1 MVIKSLDLAGLML
14 YDGKIKQYIATLAGN
29 TASSAISTHNSDIN
43 AHSTLLA
50 GYVKTSR
57 QVAGKALTSDI
68 TSAELTAALN
78 EATTSLKGLM
88 SAIDKT
94 RLDNLWAVFDNG
106 ENENFVDTL
115 TEILE
120 IFQNYPEG
128 ADIMAKL
135 NQKVD
140 KVEGKGLSTNDYDNT
155 EKAKVAANTDAR
167 HTHSNKSILDAT
179 SASFTTALK
188 TKLDGIEA
196 GAEKNKVNSV
206 NNKTGYVTL
215 TLDDVGDGTT
225 RKLADFEII
234 SEAEI
239 DALFN

>member
-1 MVIKSLDLAGLML
+1 MAIKSLDLAGLMV
-14 YDGKIKQYIATLAGN
+14 YDGKIKQYIATLAGT

-88 SAIDKT
+88 SAMDKT
-94 RLDNLWAVFDNG
+94 RLDDLWAVFDNG
-106 ENENFVDTL
+106 DDESFVDTL

-140 KVEGKGLSTNDYDNT
+140 KVEGKGLSTNDYDDT

-167 HTHSNKSILDAT
+167 HTHSNKSILDST

-206 NNKTGYVTL
+206 NNKTGNVTL

-239 DALFN
+239 DALFS

>member
-140 KVEGKGLSTNDYDNT
+140 KVEGKGLSTNDYDDT

-167 HTHSNKSILDAT
+167 HTHSNKSILDST

-239 DALFN
+239 DALFS